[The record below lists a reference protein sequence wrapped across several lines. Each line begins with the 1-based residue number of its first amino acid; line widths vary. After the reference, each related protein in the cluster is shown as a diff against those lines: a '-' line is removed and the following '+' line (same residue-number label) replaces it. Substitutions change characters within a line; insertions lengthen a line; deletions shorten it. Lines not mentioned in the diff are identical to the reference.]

1 MKLEVRRKRIKYG
14 YIFNKM
20 DNKQMNLN
28 FDSREFLKGN
38 IKPYKVGV
46 FGSRILKDE
55 RIKTIIL
62 EKIKEVN
69 ATLILTCQEPQG
81 VSEVAQRVAKDYGYP
96 LQLHFLN
103 MQYLR
108 GAFEQ
113 RSKEI
118 IAEADYFII
127 LHDGESKGTANEKK
141 LVEKSG
147 KPYHYEIIEP
157 TKYDRSVGF
166 NITKDW
172 GAGEKISDKETVW

>member
-1 MKLEVRRKRIKYG
+1 
-14 YIFNKM
+14 
-20 DNKQMNLN
+20 MNLN
-28 FDSREFLKGN
+28 FDSREFLNGK
-38 IKPYKVGV
+38 IKPFKVGI
-46 FGSRILKDE
+46 FGSRSLKDE
-55 RIKTIIL
+55 RVKTIIL
-62 EKIKEVN
+62 EKIKELN

-81 VSEVAQRVAKDYGYP
+81 VSEVAQRVCKNYGYP

-147 KPYHYEIIEP
+147 KPFYYEVLE
-157 TKYDRSVGF
+157 KSLFERSVGF
-166 NITKDW
+166 NIKQDW
-172 GAGEKISDKETVW
+172 DDNVNTLETWD